1 MGTGR
6 RRLEVAGRTAGGKG
20 SEIMQIRTSEAT
32 WDGTLKDGKGRFWT
46 ESGEVSGVF
55 SFATRFENQQGSN
68 PEELMGAALA
78 SCFSMAL
85 AGDLERA
92 GYAPEVVRTVAAVNL
107 DTADNGFA
115 VTGIDLDTEAVVP
128 EIDPAELDSIAQVTK
143 DNCPV
148 GKALAAVPITLR
160 SRTGR

>member
-1 MGTGR
+1 
-6 RRLEVAGRTAGGKG
+6 
-20 SEIMQIRTSEAT
+20 MQIRTSGAT

-55 SFATRFENQQGSN
+55 SFATRFENQEGTN
-68 PEELMGAALA
+68 PEELIGAALA

-92 GYAPEVVRTVAAVNL
+92 GHVPESVRTVATVNL
-107 DTADNGFA
+107 DKVETGFA
-115 VTGIDLDTEAVVP
+115 ITGVDLDAGAEVP
-128 EIDPAELDSIAQVTK
+128 EIGAAEFDSIAQMTK

-148 GKALAAVPITLR
+148 GKALAAIPITVR
-160 SRTGR
+160 SRLGR